1 MRLTTESKTQN
12 LFKYFGAEKWDDKNN
27 FVKKTRARIA

>member
-1 MRLTTESKTQN
+1 MLMVNCNKLKQV
-12 LFKYFGAEKWDDKNN
+12 KYFGAEKWDDKNN